1 MKNLITLLSLFF
13 FVILVSNVEAQ
24 NFARTGTIELGGTI
38 GFESETEV
46 NDGETADESTT
57 TFSFSPLLGYFII
70 DGLELGIMPIFET
83 ASYGDNSDSMFGI
96 FFAPQYHFDL
106 QSCVYPYVGGIVGY
120 NSFNRDR
127 LNSDNTYSGISYGGM
142 AGIKV
147 QIGNSS
153 LINVRIRYLLATF
166 NPEDW
171 DGDRNGHNNLSIEAG
186 FSVFLE
192 N

>member
-1 MKNLITLLSLFF
+1 MKNLITPLL
-13 FVILVSNVEAQ
+13 ILLIVLWASNADAQ
-24 NFARTGTIELGGTI
+24 NFAQKGTIELGGTI

-46 NDGETADESTT
+46 YDGETADESTT
-57 TFSFSPLLGYFII
+57 KFSFSPLLGYFII
-70 DGLELGIMPIFET
+70 NGLEFGLIPIYET
-83 ASYGDNSDSMFGI
+83 SSHGDNSDSMFGI
-96 FFAPQYHFDL
+96 FFAPQYHFDIE
-106 QSCVYPYVGGIVGY
+106 SPVYPYIGGMVGY

-127 LNSDNTYSGISYGGM
+127 LHSDNTYSGISYGGM

-153 LINVRIRYLLATF
+153 LINVGIRYLLATF

-171 DGDRNGHNNLSIEAG
+171 DGDRNGHNNFSIEAG